1 MADTDDLNADLAA
14 MRAQL
19 AQRPRAELLALTE
32 HLMAVMQAHGLAPD
46 SMDEAH
52 AASWDAAE
60 ADFLAQTGFAMQPV
74 LDVASAWHEQGEADL
89 AQATE
94 ALAQQPVETLF
105 ALWQNW
111 EDLLAARGMTPEA
124 VDQAAPEA
132 WGELEAAFFAQ
143 TGHPLEALLN
153 AIARHAPPKAGHTS

>member
-1 MADTDDLNADLAA
+1 MDNMDDQNKLNA

-19 AQRPRAELLALTE
+19 AQRPRAELLGLTE
-32 HLMAVMQAHGLAPD
+32 HLMAVMQAHGLTPD

-74 LDVASAWHEQGEADL
+74 LDVASALHEQGEAEL

-94 ALAQQPVETLF
+94 ALAEQPMETLF
-105 ALWQNW
+105 ALWQDW
-111 EDLLAARGMTPEA
+111 EDLLAARGLTPEA
-124 VDQAAPEA
+124 VDQASPEA
-132 WGELEAAFFAQ
+132 WADLETAFFAQ
-143 TGHPLEALLN
+143 TGHPFEALLN
-153 AIARHAPPKAGHTS
+153 TIARHAPPQAGQTS